1 MFNQTEQ
8 FNQFYTSPSSPSSP
22 NSSISSFGS
31 NGYSYYNYSPYYS
44 NGMCQN
50 MNYHY
55 YNYNNSQAY
64 YGYYSPASFFEQSS
78 PTASNYSPQAINETI
93 PTSPLQQN
101 ESIDKILDNHIE
113 NLSEERVVSIEKM
126 NKRKKED
133 KSSRKNQ
140 LPDRAVEIMND
151 WFEDHLSN
159 PYPHMVEKE
168 NLAKLGGIS
177 VKQVNAWF
185 SNRRNRS
192 QNTKPKRIKRELETE
207 LNNIVDELINNPNK
221 EQVIN
226 KIKNTLSF

>member
-1 MFNQTEQ
+1 MYNQTEQ
-8 FNQFYTSPSSPSSP
+8 INQFYTSPSSPSSP
-22 NSSISSFGS
+22 NSKVSSYGS

-50 MNYHY
+50 LSYNY
-55 YNYNNSQAY
+55 YNYNNSLPY
-64 YGYYSPASFFEQSS
+64 YGYYSPASYSEQSS
-78 PTASNYSPQAINETI
+78 PNASNYSPQAVNETI
-93 PTSPLQQN
+93 PTSPLQPN
-101 ESIDKILDNHIE
+101 ESIDKILDSHIE

-126 NKRKKED
+126 NKRKRED

-168 NLAKLGGIS
+168 NLASMGGIS

-207 LNNIVDELINNPNK
+207 LNNIVDELINNPDK
-221 EQVIN
+221 EQVIK